1 MFKNKKIILFIVLIF
16 FSLGKVNSAITDSLF
31 MTVGNKPITQSD
43 IINEIKILLI
53 LNNESYTEAK
63 RDKLQKLAIQSLIKR
78 NIKKIEIE
86 KLNVIEFNIVDL
98 ENELKRFASGMN
110 VDVDTLKNICA
121 SNELDFSLIED
132 LIKVEL
138 RWNTLV
144 FATYKNRLI
153 VNSSDIDEELKKLE
167 KIKKNEYLI
176 SEILMPISNSDEVAD
191 VTNNLKKKIEIEG
204 FESVAEQL
212 SIAESSLKGGDL
224 GWLDENIISEKIKPA
239 IMKTQIG
246 KISEAIILPEGILI
260 FKVRD
265 KREIK
270 SDLTLEDKKNKLVV
284 AEKNKILGMYS
295 LSHYDK
301 VRRSIAIKFI
311 NE

>member
-176 SEILMPISNSDEVAD
+176 SEILMPISNSDEVAN
-191 VTNNLKKKIEIEG
+191 VINNLKKKIEIEG

-239 IMKTQIG
+239 IIKTQIG

-301 VRRSIAIKFI
+301 VRRSIAIKFL

>member
-176 SEILMPISNSDEVAD
+176 SEILMPISNSDEVAN
-191 VTNNLKKKIEIEG
+191 VINNLKKKIEIEG

-224 GWLDENIISEKIKPA
+224 GWLDENIISEKIKPS
-239 IMKTQIG
+239 IIKTQIG

-301 VRRSIAIKFI
+301 VRRSIAIKFL